1 MGNVTELIQLL
12 REQGDHET
20 YEVAV
25 EADVEATESAVGC
38 SLPTSFSEFVMTFSN
53 GAYLFGVQEVRAV
66 GGGNAQ
72 IVAIQDIDRIVR
84 LDPGAE
90 VPFREGGEAR
100 FGQLVPFGLDS
111 NGNEWCFVR
120 DEQRPD
126 AEYSVSYFDT
136 QGRRL
141 YGKLTGFTEWLTI
154 LAREQDEVIRT
165 LYADDVIYDELMLG

>member
-12 REQGDHET
+12 REEGEHET
-20 YEVAV
+20 YEVASV
-25 EADVEATESAVGC
+25 ANVEATESAIGC
-38 SLPTSFSEFVMTFSN
+38 SLPASFGEFVMTFSN
-53 GAYLFGVQEVRAV
+53 GAYLFGVQEVSAV
-66 GGGNAQ
+66 GRGNAQ
-72 IVAIQDIDRIVR
+72 IVAIQDIDRIAR

-90 VPFREGGEAR
+90 LPFREGGEAR

-120 DEQRPD
+120 DGQRPD
-126 AEYSVSYFDT
+126 AEYAVSYFDT

-141 YGKLTGFTEWLTI
+141 YGKLAGFTEWLTI

-165 LYADDVIYDELMLG
+165 LYDDDIIYDELMLG